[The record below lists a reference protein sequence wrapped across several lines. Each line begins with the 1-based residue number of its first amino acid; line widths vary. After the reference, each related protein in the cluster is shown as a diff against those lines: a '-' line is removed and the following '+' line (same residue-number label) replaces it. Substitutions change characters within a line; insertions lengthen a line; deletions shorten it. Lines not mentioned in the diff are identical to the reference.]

1 MKIVTE
7 FKKVLEYSKWILDNA
22 RGFKKNI
29 AVIIILDAVTA
40 LIGVSIAILS
50 KNLID
55 SAVDKIISKAIIFA
69 GIFGALVLANLG
81 IKAFS
86 SVLSVR
92 TFELMANSIRK
103 RMFSRISMSEWLPV
117 TKYHSGDILTRL
129 TSDVG
134 NVTTAAV
141 NTLPSIIYLCVQ
153 LLAAFGTLLYYEPM
167 LAVLAFILGPFTV
180 LLSRIWGRKLKKLNV
195 KVQESESAY
204 RSFIQE
210 SIENM
215 LIVKTYQMEKKNVD
229 TISQL
234 HGIRLKWVMKKNI
247 TGVVASTTLGLGY
260 WVGYLLAFCW
270 GALKLSRG
278 NTSFGTLTAFLQLV
292 SQVQVP
298 FIGLASTIPQLIAAI
313 ASSGRL
319 KEIEALPLECL
330 SKELPTEVMT
340 GIDLQNINFSYNN
353 NRPIL
358 ERLTVNIQ
366 PGEIVGLIGS
376 SGEGKTTLI
385 RLLLALLKPDNGR
398 VSFVAQGGNEY
409 PASAD
414 TRDWIS
420 YVPQGN
426 TLFSGTIEENIRAGY
441 PEASDEEVEAAARAA
456 CAMDF
461 IEELAEGIKSKIGER
476 GIGLSEGQAQRIS
489 IARALLRKAPVLILD
504 EATSSL
510 DIDSEMYVLNSI
522 NELKPARTCIV
533 ITHRPTAL
541 KICSRILRLK
551 NGSLIEQC
559 IDEVEDNGE
568 PYKGCSVSA

>member
-7 FKKVLEYSKWILDNA
+7 YKRAYEYFMWIIYNA
-22 RGFKKNI
+22 KGFKKNI
-29 AVIIILDAVTA
+29 VAIIMLDAVTA
-40 LIGVSIAILS
+40 LVGVLVAILS

-55 SAVDKIISKAIIFA
+55 SAVERTISKAIIYA

-81 IKAFS
+81 IKAYS
-86 SVLSVR
+86 SVLSAK
-92 TFELMANSIRK
+92 TNELMSNSIRK
-103 RMFSRISMSEWLPV
+103 SMFSRISMSEWLYV

-129 TSDVG
+129 TSDVS
-134 NVTTAAV
+134 NVTTGAV
-141 NTLPSIIYLCVQ
+141 KTISSIISLCVQ

-180 LLSRIWGRKLKKLNV
+180 LLSRIWGRKLKQLNV

-210 SIENM
+210 AIENM
-215 LIVKTYQMEKKNVD
+215 LIVKTFQMEKKNVN

-234 HGIRLKWVMKKNI
+234 HGERLKWVMKKNI

-260 WVGYLLAFCW
+260 WIGYLLAFCW
-270 GALKLSRG
+270 GTLKLSSG
-278 NTSFGTLTAFLQLV
+278 TTSFGTLTAFLQLV

-313 ASSGRL
+313 ASSERL
-319 KEIEALPLECL
+319 MELEGLPLEHS
-330 SKELPTEVMT
+330 SKEISVTSIT
-340 GIDLQNINFSYNN
+340 GIDLQDVKFSYVENIK
-353 NRPIL
+353 IL
-358 ERLTVNIQ
+358 DKVTVNIK

-385 RLLLALLKPDNGR
+385 RLLLALIKPNNGK
-398 VSFVAQGGNEY
+398 VLFISQNGTKFL
-409 PASAD
+409 ASVE
-414 TRDWIS
+414 TRDLIS

-441 PEASDEEVEAAARAA
+441 SEATDEEIQDAARAA
-456 CAMDF
+456 CAMEF
-461 IEELAEGIKSKIGER
+461 IEELAEGMKSKIGEH

-489 IARALLRKAPVLILD
+489 IARALLRKAPILILD

-510 DIDSEMYVLNSI
+510 DIASEMHVLNSI
-522 NELKPARTCIV
+522 HEIKPARTCIV

-541 KICSRILRLK
+541 KICSRIFKLE
-551 NGSLIEQC
+551 NGNLIEKC
-559 IDEVEDNGE
+559 IDENGKNE
-568 PYKGCSVSA
+568 LFGGCSESA